1 MCAQYFQ
8 CREGD
13 ALDNPF
19 RSSLICLCTKLWGLY
34 SAGNRPHRGLCSLGP
49 NRAPASDWP
58 HRGLYCRVLGEIVP
72 CAYLSACSDLV
83 LSNCGLKM
91 PTAWRHVH
99 SGLVLLP
106 AREGLAFW
114 VLGHGEYRAGFGV
127 GLLDMYQTLCQ
138 TKKKK

>member
-1 MCAQYFQ
+1 
-8 CREGD
+8 
-13 ALDNPF
+13 
-19 RSSLICLCTKLWGLY
+19 
-34 SAGNRPHRGLCSLGP
+34 
-49 NRAPASDWP
+49 
-58 HRGLYCRVLGEIVP
+58 
-72 CAYLSACSDLV
+72 
-83 LSNCGLKM
+83 M

-138 TKKKK
+138 TINKYYLWKKNLGGRGCIRLKVAFSPFFFNK